1 MLEHGKSALDAAIES
16 GSVRLRPIL
25 MTSLAAVFGLI
36 PLALHEGDATM
47 PLARAVI
54 GGLTAS
60 TILTIF
66 VVPCLYVMFKSR
78 RAVVD
83 ALAAGDDFG

>member
-1 MLEHGKSALDAAIES
+1 
-16 GSVRLRPIL
+16 
-25 MTSLAAVFGLI
+25 MTSLAAIVGLI

-60 TILTIF
+60 TVLTVF
-66 VVPCLYVMFKSR
+66 VVPCLYVIVKER
-78 RAVVD
+78 TQPPPAP
-83 ALAAGDDFG
+83 LAAEN